1 MKKAVAILLLL
12 CLLLSACGM
21 EETPYIPTGDG
32 LSDDTNP
39 TTATKPPEKS
49 ELKLAYDPAA
59 GFHPY
64 KCTDP
69 TNRLLL
75 SLVYQGLFSVDAQ
88 YNVQPVLCKN
98 FELSPDMRTYTFYL
112 ERAAFSD
119 GQFLTANDV
128 VESLR
133 AAREGGYY
141 AGRFTHIK
149 TVDAVAEDAVRITVD
164 TPCESLPILLDIP
177 IIKASE
183 LTAEIPLGTGPYRI
197 ETIPG
202 GKQLRR
208 QVAWWCSAR
217 LETTAG
223 TIPLIEGSTPG
234 EIRDLFEFS
243 KLGLVCTD
251 AGSDSYVDFRGD
263 YELWESENGQFLYI
277 GVNEKSKVFQNEAIR
292 TSLTHVIDRDGL
304 VTDFFRDF
312 AHSAQLPASPLSP
325 YYNSNLAA
333 RYGYAPERFA
343 NAVAEA
349 QLENNTVVF
358 LVNKDDSRR
367 MRVARTIKKMLEEG
381 GLKVTMSELPGSEFR
396 EALAE
401 GKFDLYLGQTKL
413 SPNMDLTEFFMEDGS
428 LSYGG
433 MDDVAAYAMSLEAL
447 ANSGNYQ
454 SLHQQVMEGG
464 YLCPILFRS
473 YAIYG
478 RRGLL
483 SGLTPA
489 RDNVFYYSV
498 IKKEA

>member
-1 MKKAVAILLLL
+1 MKRAIAIMLLL
-12 CLLLSACGM
+12 CLLLSGCGV

-39 TTATKPPEKS
+39 TTATTPQKKE
-49 ELKLAYDPAA
+49 ELKLAYNPEA
-59 GFHPY
+59 GFHPH

-69 TNRLLL
+69 TNRMVL

-88 YNVQPVLCKN
+88 YKVQPVLCKS

-128 VESLR
+128 VASLR

-141 AGRFTHIK
+141 AGRFTHIR
-149 TVDAVAEDAVRITVD
+149 TIDAVAEDAVRITVD
-164 TPCESLPILLDIP
+164 TPCENLPILLDIP

-183 LTAEIPLGTGPYRI
+183 LKAEIPLGTGPYMFAAGPDGRF
-197 ETIPG
+197 
-202 GKQLRR
+202 LRR
-208 QVAWWCSAR
+208 QIAWWCSAA
-217 LETTAG
+217 LETNAEK
-223 TIPLIEGSTPG
+223 IDLMLARSPG

-243 KLGLVCTD
+243 NLGLVCTD
-251 AGSDSYVDFRGD
+251 AGSDYYVDFRGD
-263 YELWESENGQFLYI
+263 YELWESENGLFLYI
-277 GVNEKSKVFQNEAIR
+277 GVNEKSKVFANQAIR
-292 TSLTHVIDRDGL
+292 TSLTHVINRDAL

-312 AHSAQLPASPLSP
+312 AHSALLPAAPLSP

-343 NAVAEA
+343 NAVSEA

-367 MRVARTIKKMLEEG
+367 ARVARTIKKMLEEG
-381 GLKVTMSELPGSEFR
+381 GLKVTMSELPGAEFR
-396 EALAE
+396 EALAD

-413 SPNMDLTEFFMEDGS
+413 SPNMDLTEFFAEDGA

-454 SLHQQVMEGG
+454 SLHQKVMDNG

-498 IKKEA
+498 EKKG

>member
-1 MKKAVAILLLL
+1 MKKVVAMILLL
-12 CLLLSACGM
+12 CLLLTGCGV
-21 EETPYIPTGDG
+21 EESPYVPTGDG
-32 LSDDTNP
+32 LSDASDP
-39 TTATKPPEKS
+39 TDPTLPQEKT
-49 ELKLAYDPAA
+49 ELKLAYAPEA
-59 GFHPY
+59 GLHPL

-69 TNRLLL
+69 TNRMVL

-88 YNVQPVLCKN
+88 YQVHNVLCKSY
-98 FELSPDMRTYTFYL
+98 ELSPDMRTYTFYL

-128 VESLR
+128 VASLR
-133 AAREGGYY
+133 SAREGGYY

-149 TVDAVAEDAVRITVD
+149 TIDAVADDAVCITVD
-164 TPCESLPILLDIP
+164 TPCENLPILLDIP
-177 IIKASE
+177 IIKQSE
-183 LTAEIPLGTGPYRI
+183 LTAEIPLGTGPYQI
-197 ETIPG
+197 ETLTD

-217 LETTAG
+217 LETSAA
-223 TIPLIEGSTPG
+223 TIALVEGSTPG

-243 KLGLVCTD
+243 QLGLVCTD
-251 AGSDSYVDFRGD
+251 TGSDSYVDFRGD

-277 GVNEKSKVFQNEAIR
+277 GVNEKSKVFENEAIR
-292 TSLTHVIDRDGL
+292 TSLTHVIDRDML
-304 VTDFFRDF
+304 VTEFFRDF
-312 AHSAQLPASPLSP
+312 AHSALLPASPLSP
-325 YYNSNLAA
+325 WYNDNLAA
-333 RYGYAPERFA
+333 RYGYAPEKFA
-343 NAVAEA
+343 AAVSNTE
-349 QLENNTVVF
+349 LESNEIIF

-367 MRVARTIKKMLEEG
+367 VRVARNIKKMLEEG
-381 GLKVTMSELPGSEFR
+381 GLKVTMWEYPGAEFR

-413 SPNMDLTEFFMEDGS
+413 SPNMDLTEFFREDGS

-433 MDDVAAYAMSLEAL
+433 MDDVAAYAMCLETV

-454 SLHQQVMEGG
+454 SLHQVVMDNG

-489 RDNVFYYSV
+489 RDNVFYYTV
-498 IKKEA
+498 EKKE